1 MASLKSKR
9 FISRPMKKRI
19 SRSMKTALWVTAAL
33 IAWSC
38 SAFSK
43 TATPILARAITW
55 NTAPSP
61 PSTSTASCT
70 APQRNFRNSQQEFLV
85 SSSCFPA
92 NQKQETRNQQ
102 LRQSM
107 TLANHHNLRH
117 FNKRVTD
124 RARSETMKSV
134 LAFTAGFLLLVAMPF
149 LVTAQAPLNNVI
161 LGHSGGAGSLNI
173 LRRIMERDKIWE
185 KYGLNVKSVYFNSGT
200 VLIQAMAG
208 GNIVGSESE
217 VPGMVNLAVAGVA
230 DLKIVTV
237 TINRIEHVFVVRKNI
252 AKPEDLK
259 GKRLAVSR
267 IGSAS
272 DTITRMVLR
281 SWKVDPDKETTLLQS
296 GNTPTRMTALAAGH
310 VDGALVS
317 PESVYKMLASGCCR
331 VMADLE
337 GIYVF
342 RTRPKA
348 VFSALE
354 VEDIK
359 DPAVQKDV
367 YERSLKSIREFPLP
381 EPNGIQSVLDSLPHP
396 NARNVKP
403 ASVMDSSI
411 LEEIKKSGFIDKL
424 YGRAG

>member
-1 MASLKSKR
+1 MAASEVTPKSPLLPLLFKGGIFSGTDFNPSFSKR
-9 FISRPMKKRI
+9 GRGDFWRERCTNYSTNYRNTSFIFVRPPTPA
-19 SRSMKTALWVTAAL
+19 RS
-33 IAWSC
+33 
-38 SAFSK
+38 
-43 TATPILARAITW
+43 
-55 NTAPSP
+55 
-61 PSTSTASCT
+61 
-70 APQRNFRNSQQEFLV
+70 
-85 SSSCFPA
+85 
-92 NQKQETRNQQ
+92 QK
-102 LRQSM
+102 M
-107 TLANHHNLRH
+107 
-117 FNKRVTD
+117 KRV
-124 RARSETMKSV
+124 
-134 LAFTAGFLLLVAMPF
+134 LALSLGLFLWIASPSGLM
-149 LVTAQAPLNNVI
+149 AQAPLNNVI

-173 LRRIMERDKIWE
+173 LRRIMERDKIWQ

-200 VLIQAMAG
+200 VLIQAMVG

-230 DLKIVTV
+230 DLKVVTV

-281 SWKVDPDKETTLLQS
+281 SWKIDPDKETTLLQS

-331 VMADLE
+331 VLADLADLPMDYARYGYAFPASYIKTQRDTLRRLLMAYLE

-359 DPAVQKDV
+359 DPVVQKDI
-367 YERSLKSIREFPLP
+367 YERSLKSVREFPLP

-424 YGRAG
+424 YGRAPGS

>member
-1 MASLKSKR
+1 MNR
-9 FISRPMKKRI
+9 
-19 SRSMKTALWVTAAL
+19 
-33 IAWSC
+33 
-38 SAFSK
+38 
-43 TATPILARAITW
+43 
-55 NTAPSP
+55 
-61 PSTSTASCT
+61 
-70 APQRNFRNSQQEFLV
+70 
-85 SSSCFPA
+85 
-92 NQKQETRNQQ
+92 
-102 LRQSM
+102 
-107 TLANHHNLRH
+107 
-117 FNKRVTD
+117 
-124 RARSETMKSV
+124 V
-134 LAFTAGFLLLVAMPF
+134 LALSLGLFLWLVLPSGLM
-149 LVTAQAPLNNVI
+149 AQAPPTNVV

-252 AKPEDLK
+252 AKPEDLR

-281 SWKVDPDKETTLLQS
+281 SWRIDPDKETILIQS

-317 PESVYKMLASGCCR
+317 PESVHKMIASGCCR
-331 VMADLE
+331 ILADLADLPMDYARYGYAFPVSYIKTQRETLRRLLMAYLE

-348 VFSALE
+348 VYSALDE
-354 VEDIK
+354 EDIK
-359 DPAVQKDV
+359 DPVVQKDV
-367 YERSLKSIREFPLP
+367 YERALKSVREFPVP

-403 ASVMDSSI
+403 ASVMDTTV
-411 LEEIKKSGFIDKL
+411 LEEIRKSGFIDKL

>member
-1 MASLKSKR
+1 
-9 FISRPMKKRI
+9 MKK
-19 SRSMKTALWVTAAL
+19 
-33 IAWSC
+33 
-38 SAFSK
+38 
-43 TATPILARAITW
+43 
-55 NTAPSP
+55 
-61 PSTSTASCT
+61 
-70 APQRNFRNSQQEFLV
+70 
-85 SSSCFPA
+85 
-92 NQKQETRNQQ
+92 
-102 LRQSM
+102 
-107 TLANHHNLRH
+107 
-117 FNKRVTD
+117 
-124 RARSETMKSV
+124 V
-134 LAFTAGFLLLVAMPF
+134 LALSLGLYLWIALPSRLM
-149 LVTAQAPLNNVI
+149 AQTPLNNVI

-173 LRRIMERDKIWE
+173 LRRILERDKIWE

-208 GNIVGSESE
+208 GNIAGSESE

-281 SWKVDPDKETTLLQS
+281 SWKIDPDKETILLQS

-317 PESVYKMLASGCCR
+317 PESVHKIVASGCCR
-331 VMADLE
+331 MLADLADLPMDYARYGYAFPASYIKTQRETLRRLLMAYLE

-342 RTRPKA
+342 RSRPKA
-348 VFSALE
+348 VYAALE
-354 VEDIK
+354 EEDIK
-359 DPAVQKDV
+359 DPVVQKDV
-367 YERSLKSIREFPLP
+367 YQRALKSVREFPVP
-381 EPNGIQSVLDSLPHP
+381 ESNGIQSVLDSLPHP
-396 NARNVKP
+396 KARNVNP
-403 ASVMDSSI
+403 ASVMDPSI

-424 YGRAG
+424 YGRGG

>member
-1 MASLKSKR
+1 M
-9 FISRPMKKRI
+9 KRI
-19 SRSMKTALWVTAAL
+19 LALSL
-33 IAWSC
+33 GLFLGI
-38 SAFSK
+38 
-43 TATPILARAITW
+43 
-55 NTAPSP
+55 
-61 PSTSTASCT
+61 
-70 APQRNFRNSQQEFLV
+70 APQ
-85 SSSCFPA
+85 
-92 NQKQETRNQQ
+92 
-102 LRQSM
+102 
-107 TLANHHNLRH
+107 
-117 FNKRVTD
+117 
-124 RARSETMKSV
+124 
-134 LAFTAGFLLLVAMPF
+134 AGLM
-149 LVTAQAPLNNVI
+149 AQAPSNNVI
-161 LGHSGGAGSLNI
+161 LGYSGGAGSLNI
-173 LRRIMERDKIWE
+173 LRRIMERDKIWA

-230 DLKIVTV
+230 DLKVVTV
-237 TINRIEHVFVVRKNI
+237 TINHIEHVFVVRKNI
-252 AKPEDLK
+252 SRPEDLK

-281 SWKVDPDKETTLLQS
+281 SWKIDPDKETILLQS

-317 PESVYKMLASGCCR
+317 PESVHKIVASGCCR
-331 VMADLE
+331 VLADLADLPMDYARYGFAFPVSYIKTQRETLRRLLMAYLE

-342 RTRPKA
+342 RTRPKTVYSILA
-348 VFSALE
+348 E
-354 VEDIK
+354 EDIK

-367 YERSLKSIREFPLP
+367 YERALKSVREYPVP

-403 ASVMDSSI
+403 ASVMDTSV